1 MRVLA
6 TTSEG
11 VFKLS
16 VANSGAPIPPFAIKR
31 LFQPFARG
39 GGNGNPQGSGPG
51 LYIASEIARA
61 HGGMLTAGSSAEE
74 TRFTFRMPLHLQHE
88 GSEPPLEYR
97 PDRLERNLPGRS
109 PEKCRPGRSS
119 LSPIGTPASPNSW

>member
-1 MRVLA
+1 M
-6 TTSEG
+6 
-11 VFKLS
+11 
-16 VANSGAPIPPFAIKR
+16 PPFAIKR

-119 LSPIGTPASPNSW
+119 LRPIGTPASPNSW